1 MSSFLCRVSQRR
13 PGETGYKI
21 PHGGL
26 FRLVTGANFL
36 GEIIEWGGWALA
48 QCSLPGMSAHTPIS
62 ALCAT
67 FVGMDGTT

>member
-1 MSSFLCRVSQRR
+1 MQCNVCVLQRR

-36 GEIIEWGGWALA
+36 GEIFEWGGWALA
-48 QCSLPGMSAHTPIS
+48 QCSLPGMSAHTYSI
-62 ALCAT
+62 AVKQT
-67 FVGMDGTT
+67 